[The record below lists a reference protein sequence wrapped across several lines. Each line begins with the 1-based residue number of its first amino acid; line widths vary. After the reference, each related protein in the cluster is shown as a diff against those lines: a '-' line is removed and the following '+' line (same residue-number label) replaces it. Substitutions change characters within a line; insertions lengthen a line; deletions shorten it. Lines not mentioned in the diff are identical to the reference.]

1 MKKSLL
7 TILCTLL
14 STISW
19 AQGTT
24 AGDSTAVAEPYAVL
38 SADSLTVTFYYDN
51 QKSARGGMDINN
63 SYIDDGNS
71 SPYGTATMAVFDASF
86 ANYLPTS
93 TAYWFQRCNLLTEI
107 RGLSN
112 LNSAN
117 VTNMRF
123 MFDNCSS
130 LTNLDMSG
138 FNTTNVTDMV
148 LLFAG
153 CSALTSLD
161 LSGLNTTN
169 VTEMNWMFD
178 GCSSLTSLDVSGFNT
193 ANVTNMSGMFHE
205 CSSLTSLDLSGFN
218 TANVT
223 NMSWMFERCS
233 ALTNIYVSS
242 TWTTSQVTANNGSNM
257 FNECVNL
264 VGGAGTTFS
273 ADHTDYTYAHI
284 DGGTSN
290 PGYFTDKNAAP
301 VVDED
306 LKDDVY
312 TVGETDFSTEFYT
325 QFSKYYQIPQ
335 GGKWVSKFKLNLNPN
350 DNRIYK
356 NFVLL
361 ITNDEDRGAGQYKE
375 YGAFRYDAVA
385 DSTRTNSQ
393 WGTSYVFP
401 FQYTTSTLYLEPDEN
416 EMDPNV
422 QKLGGLV
429 TLTVDRSQADAF
441 VITMSNEQG
450 VVKTYHQP
458 YVLPNFNND
467 STNSN
472 IRCYIT
478 VENSQ
483 LEFKG
488 SNIEPIGGYT
498 APVATVEP
506 YAVLKGDTLLTFYY
520 DDQKEARNGMSVG
533 PFDNYDNVSWYA
545 NRGTI
550 TKVVFDESFANC
562 TSLTSTAYWFRGMS
576 ALTTIEG
583 IINLKTD
590 NVTSMGSMFYGCSGL
605 TSLDVSGFNTDNVTS
620 MSEMFAGC
628 SGLKTIYAGNETLV
642 SVNDFSTMPDQP
654 FPYYTM
660 GVEPP
665 IINGAMHYESDGNYN
680 QFIIFP
686 GGNNQ
691 LTEGNYVVRLY
702 MASNKDADGVQLT
715 VQNGW
720 GDDAQ
725 NFTLP
730 VPVVAGDHVYELKLP
745 GLTGTPST
753 GYDCILKPQT
763 AECIL
768 DVKKIEFYKLEYSAV
783 VNWNTDNVT
792 KGTAMFDGCTN
803 LVGGAGT
810 VYDANHTDHTYAHI
824 DGGVS
829 NPGYF
834 TDKNASYNEA
844 YAVLVSEDGGN
855 IMYATLY
862 YDGNKANHTEGFA
875 VVGLDEMLQNQAWMM
890 NRSNIKTV
898 NFNESFANCNPTSTA
913 YWFAF
918 CNSLTAINGLQY
930 LNTEFVTNM
939 DYMFSNCSALTSIDL
954 SHFRAKSLTS
964 MNSMFSGCSLL
975 TSLDLSGFFTFT
987 VTSMSKLFAGC
998 TNLKT
1003 IYVNKYDW
1011 STESVTAGDDVFEGC
1026 TSLVGGA
1033 GTTFNDSHI
1042 DYTYARIDGGPN
1054 STTPGYFTDKDAT
1067 SKVATPTF
1075 SWNEHT
1081 LTVSSATEGATIV
1094 YNNLKEN
1101 PVMVEGEGIL
1111 LYHTYTYTDPLTI
1124 IENAKLLFWAQKDG
1138 MANSDSITLN
1148 YPYTAWVAL
1157 TDTLTKAKGIYDL
1170 ALNNANVPDQMK
1182 SELASAISIGDS
1194 IYQVRNS
1201 SVDEIQSVTNRISVI
1216 ANEVASLISA
1226 EDEPYAVLSENNTIL
1241 TFYYDKQKTAR
1252 HGVDMLGWQST
1263 SETITT
1269 VNFDTSFAG
1278 YRPTSTQGWFAA
1290 CYALTTINGMENLVT
1305 DDVTTMD
1312 GMFEVCRSL
1321 TNLNLTTFNTANVT
1335 SMYMMFRNCSSLT
1348 TVDLSSFNT
1357 AKVANMS
1364 CMFMDNSV
1372 LTTIYIG
1379 SGWSTAAV
1387 TSGDYVFSGCTN
1399 LMGGAGTSYDAN
1411 HVDYTYARIDGG
1423 PDSQTPGYFTD
1434 KNAPITVA
1442 APEFRFEGDNLT
1454 MTTETQNAGIF
1465 YKVAD
1470 LPSMDDAVVE
1480 SVVNS
1485 LIVTAD
1491 GQSTY
1496 YDQPFEL
1503 KKAAVVKA
1511 IAIIRNETATFVSD
1525 TTTMVYD
1532 YEAWVNLKAAV
1543 ESGTDLYGRAQG
1555 NPNVDTQL
1563 LEQLQWALNE
1573 GDMIYNNRAQMDSF
1587 EATHFTQRINE
1598 LCAQIEAQMTP
1609 TEQVATPNFSWQNDE
1624 LTISTT
1630 TEGADIYYWLS
1641 DVDVNGDGVITDADY
1656 AHYNNPLTIQ
1666 RDVTIKAYA
1675 AKQAMDN
1682 SEIRTLDYPYTSWQT
1697 LREVISYASSVADR
1711 ARHSAKVPDQEVAS
1725 FEEDIAASY
1734 DMYEHRTET
1743 KDRVEEVARYLSER
1757 AYEIERMMEVEAT
1770 FVDGVLTIEGNTTVA
1785 EALESFGVSTV
1796 TESIAAIVYNSSVPM
1811 ANSDLQA
1818 ITNPNL
1824 LIYVK
1829 SDSLAPAD
1837 RNNIIVDGF
1846 AKNIVL
1852 TDVAQ
1857 GNNDFYCPQS
1867 FTAEAISYTRE
1878 FKQKTQI
1885 GVSRGW
1891 ETIALPFNVQTIMH
1905 ETRGLITPFGNNRS
1919 NSHFWLRRLTHDGLQ
1934 SDSIIEANTAYLISM
1949 PNSEEYIADYNLSGR
1964 VTFSAE
1970 NATVPMTEVVK
1981 DESADYVMTPC
1992 FTNAAAKQGIYVL
2005 NVGEQRSG
2013 YPEGS
2018 IFESNYRA
2026 LLPFQAYVEH
2036 KGSNP
2041 APPFFVVGDLGGD
2054 TTGIDATLVN
2064 SERENSEAWYTL
2076 DGRKLQGK
2084 PTQKG
2089 VYITNGKKVIIK

>member
-1 MKKSLL
+1 MMMKKSLL
-7 TILCTLL
+7 TILCVLL

-284 DGGTSN
+284 DGGSSN
-290 PGYFTDKNAAP
+290 PGYFT
-301 VVDED
+301 E
-306 LKDDVY
+306 
-312 TVGETDFSTEFYT
+312 
-325 QFSKYYQIPQ
+325 
-335 GGKWVSKFKLNLNPN
+335 
-350 DNRIYK
+350 
-356 NFVLL
+356 
-361 ITNDEDRGAGQYKE
+361 
-375 YGAFRYDAVA
+375 
-385 DSTRTNSQ
+385 
-393 WGTSYVFP
+393 
-401 FQYTTSTLYLEPDEN
+401 
-416 EMDPNV
+416 
-422 QKLGGLV
+422 
-429 TLTVDRSQADAF
+429 
-441 VITMSNEQG
+441 
-450 VVKTYHQP
+450 
-458 YVLPNFNND
+458 
-467 STNSN
+467 
-472 IRCYIT
+472 
-478 VENSQ
+478 
-483 LEFKG
+483 
-488 SNIEPIGGYT
+488 
-498 APVATVEP
+498 
-506 YAVLKGDTLLTFYY
+506 
-520 DDQKEARNGMSVG
+520 
-533 PFDNYDNVSWYA
+533 
-545 NRGTI
+545 
-550 TKVVFDESFANC
+550 
-562 TSLTSTAYWFRGMS
+562 
-576 ALTTIEG
+576 
-583 IINLKTD
+583 
-590 NVTSMGSMFYGCSGL
+590 
-605 TSLDVSGFNTDNVTS
+605 
-620 MSEMFAGC
+620 
-628 SGLKTIYAGNETLV
+628 
-642 SVNDFSTMPDQP
+642 
-654 FPYYTM
+654 
-660 GVEPP
+660 
-665 IINGAMHYESDGNYN
+665 
-680 QFIIFP
+680 
-686 GGNNQ
+686 
-691 LTEGNYVVRLY
+691 
-702 MASNKDADGVQLT
+702 
-715 VQNGW
+715 
-720 GDDAQ
+720 
-725 NFTLP
+725 
-730 VPVVAGDHVYELKLP
+730 
-745 GLTGTPST
+745 
-753 GYDCILKPQT
+753 
-763 AECIL
+763 
-768 DVKKIEFYKLEYSAV
+768 
-783 VNWNTDNVT
+783 
-792 KGTAMFDGCTN
+792 
-803 LVGGAGT
+803 
-810 VYDANHTDHTYAHI
+810 
-824 DGGVS
+824 
-829 NPGYF
+829 
-834 TDKNASYNEA
+834 KNASYNEA

-898 NFNESFANCNPTSTA
+898 NFDESFANCNPTSTA

-939 DYMFSNCSALTSIDL
+939 EYMFHMCPALTSIDL
-954 SHFRAKSLTS
+954 SHFRAKSLTN
-964 MNSMFSGCSLL
+964 MNSMFGGCSSL

-987 VTSMSKLFAGC
+987 VTNMNYLFSGC

-1182 SELASAISIGDS
+1182 SELASAISVGDS

-1269 VNFDTSFAG
+1269 VNFDTSFAS

-1357 AKVANMS
+1357 AKVTNMS

-1532 YEAWVNLKAAV
+1532 YEAWLNLKAAV

-1609 TEQVATPNFSWQNDE
+1609 TEKVETPYFRMESDYNNEVMIQTDTDESEIFYTQNSRMIQGNDTDFGNGTWNLNWKVSGSNASYQVTSGGYNNSYCLKLTSATASTFGSAQAGYKFVSALTKDTYYTLRFKARSESGRGQLQVFCQNDTIDNTHSTVDTLAIGSE
-1624 LTISTT
+1624 LTDYEVTFKIKNENTNQIVLNFGAVADTYYIDNVLFGAVVSDTT
-1630 TEGADIYYWLS
+1630 NQKRTRYEQPINLREGA
-1641 DVDVNGDGVITDADY
+1641 
-1656 AHYNNPLTIQ
+1656 
-1666 RDVTIKAYA
+1666 TIKAVA
-1675 AKQAMDN
+1675 TKQGMLDSSPAV
-1682 SEIRTLDYPYTSWQT
+1682 LDYFYDGWMN
-1697 LREVISYASSVADR
+1697 LRAVYEMAGAITNECYGDPNVPLQMIQDVEVRVAERYYRLWDR
-1711 ARHSAKVPDQEVAS
+1711 RGREHVDDTELL
-1725 FEEDIAASY
+1725 ETY
-1734 DMYEHRTET
+1734 DEL
-1743 KDRVEEVARYLSER
+1743 RYILDEL
-1757 AYEIERMMEVEAT
+1757 YRMKSGFT
-1770 FVDGVLTIEGNTTVA
+1770 VDGVSYHAVDSTQVEVIPSLEGYYRGAITVPATVNYNNINFRVTTVA
-1785 EALESFGVSTV
+1785 QNAFRSEYLTAIIWNAGFALKAT
-1796 TESIAAIVYNSSVPM
+1796 
-1811 ANSDLQA
+1811 DLQSSQ
-1818 ITNPNL
+1818 NPNL
-1824 LIYVK
+1824 LLYVTEA
-1829 SDSLAPAD
+1829 SMAPTD
-1837 RNNIIVDGF
+1837 RDNVVINGF
-1846 AKNIVL
+1846 AKNIRL
-1852 TDVAQ
+1852 SEG
-1857 GNNDFYCPQS
+1857 GNFHCPQA

-1878 FKQKTQI
+1878 FKQQTQI

-1891 ETIALPFNVQTIMH
+1891 ETIALPFTVQTITH
-1905 ETRGLITPFGNNRS
+1905 EQRGVIAPFGNTAS
-1919 NSHFWLRRLTHDGLQ
+1919 NTHFWLRRLTSNGLQ
-1934 SDSIIEANTAYLISM
+1934 AVPTIEANTAYLISM
-1949 PNSEEYIADYNLSGR
+1949 PNSEEYVAEYNLPGR

-1970 NATVPMTEVVK
+1970 NATVPMTEIVK

-2026 LLPFQAYVEH
+2026 VLPFQAYVEH

-2064 SERENSEAWYTL
+2064 SERVNSEAWYTL

>member
-1 MKKSLL
+1 MLH
-7 TILCTLL
+7 
-14 STISW
+14 
-19 AQGTT
+19 
-24 AGDSTAVAEPYAVL
+24 
-38 SADSLTVTFYYDN
+38 N
-51 QKSARGGMDINN
+51 
-63 SYIDDGNS
+63 
-71 SPYGTATMAVFDASF
+71 
-86 ANYLPTS
+86 
-93 TAYWFQRCNLLTEI
+93 
-107 RGLSN
+107 
-112 LNSAN
+112 
-117 VTNMRF
+117 
-123 MFDNCSS
+123 
-130 LTNLDMSG
+130 
-138 FNTTNVTDMV
+138 
-148 LLFAG
+148 
-153 CSALTSLD
+153 
-161 LSGLNTTN
+161 
-169 VTEMNWMFD
+169 
-178 GCSSLTSLDVSGFNT
+178 
-193 ANVTNMSGMFHE
+193 
-205 CSSLTSLDLSGFN
+205 
-218 TANVT
+218 
-223 NMSWMFERCS
+223 
-233 ALTNIYVSS
+233 
-242 TWTTSQVTANNGSNM
+242 
-257 FNECVNL
+257 
-264 VGGAGTTFS
+264 
-273 ADHTDYTYAHI
+273 
-284 DGGTSN
+284 
-290 PGYFTDKNAAP
+290 
-301 VVDED
+301 
-306 LKDDVY
+306 
-312 TVGETDFSTEFYT
+312 
-325 QFSKYYQIPQ
+325 
-335 GGKWVSKFKLNLNPN
+335 
-350 DNRIYK
+350 
-356 NFVLL
+356 
-361 ITNDEDRGAGQYKE
+361 
-375 YGAFRYDAVA
+375 
-385 DSTRTNSQ
+385 
-393 WGTSYVFP
+393 
-401 FQYTTSTLYLEPDEN
+401 
-416 EMDPNV
+416 
-422 QKLGGLV
+422 
-429 TLTVDRSQADAF
+429 
-441 VITMSNEQG
+441 VIT
-450 VVKTYHQP
+450 
-458 YVLPNFNND
+458 
-467 STNSN
+467 
-472 IRCYIT
+472 
-478 VENSQ
+478 
-483 LEFKG
+483 
-488 SNIEPIGGYT
+488 
-498 APVATVEP
+498 
-506 YAVLKGDTLLTFYY
+506 
-520 DDQKEARNGMSVG
+520 
-533 PFDNYDNVSWYA
+533 
-545 NRGTI
+545 
-550 TKVVFDESFANC
+550 
-562 TSLTSTAYWFRGMS
+562 
-576 ALTTIEG
+576 
-583 IINLKTD
+583 
-590 NVTSMGSMFYGCSGL
+590 
-605 TSLDVSGFNTDNVTS
+605 
-620 MSEMFAGC
+620 
-628 SGLKTIYAGNETLV
+628 
-642 SVNDFSTMPDQP
+642 
-654 FPYYTM
+654 
-660 GVEPP
+660 
-665 IINGAMHYESDGNYN
+665 
-680 QFIIFP
+680 
-686 GGNNQ
+686 
-691 LTEGNYVVRLY
+691 
-702 MASNKDADGVQLT
+702 
-715 VQNGW
+715 
-720 GDDAQ
+720 
-725 NFTLP
+725 
-730 VPVVAGDHVYELKLP
+730 
-745 GLTGTPST
+745 
-753 GYDCILKPQT
+753 
-763 AECIL
+763 
-768 DVKKIEFYKLEYSAV
+768 
-783 VNWNTDNVT
+783 
-792 KGTAMFDGCTN
+792 
-803 LVGGAGT
+803 
-810 VYDANHTDHTYAHI
+810 
-824 DGGVS
+824 
-829 NPGYF
+829 YF
-834 TDKNASYNEA
+834 GEKASYNEA

-862 YDGNKANHTEGFA
+862 YDGNKASHTEGFA

-890 NRSNIKTV
+890 NRSNIQTV
-898 NFNESFANCNPTSTA
+898 NFDESFANCNPTSTA

-939 DYMFSNCSALTSIDL
+939 EYMFHMCPALSSIDL
-954 SHFRAKSLTS
+954 SHFRAKSLTN
-964 MNSMFSGCSLL
+964 MNAMFGGCSSL

-987 VTSMSKLFAGC
+987 VTNMNYLFSGC

-1011 STESVTAGDDVFEGC
+1011 STESVTAGDGVFENC

-1182 SELASAISIGDS
+1182 SELASAISVGDS

-1269 VNFDTSFAG
+1269 VNFDTSFAS

-1321 TNLNLTTFNTANVT
+1321 TSLNLTTFNTANVT

-1543 ESGTDLYGRAQG
+1543 SSGTDLYGRAQG

-1734 DMYEHRTET
+1734 DMYERRTET

-1857 GNNDFYCPQS
+1857 GNNNFYCPQS

-1919 NSHFWLRRLTHDGLQ
+1919 NTHFWLRRLTHDGLQ

-1949 PNSEEYIADYNLSGR
+1949 PNSEEYIAEYNLPGR

-1970 NATVPMTEVVK
+1970 NATVPMTEIVK

-2026 LLPFQAYVEH
+2026 VLPFQAYVEH

-2041 APPFFVVGDLGGD
+2041 APPYFIVGDLGGD

-2064 SERENSEAWYTL
+2064 SERVNSEAWYTL